1 MLKNKHNK
9 YQNLTYE
16 IHQEFLKKN
25 ETICYIARNIKEAQ
39 SLKNSL
45 SLFHTENEILLFP
58 EQEILPYDH
67 FSSPEKVIKERF
79 QIINN
84 DLLKPHILITTVKNL
99 FEIYPPKEYFQSSK
113 NFLLGTEISVNQLTN
128 ILESNNYIKKI
139 NVELINEFTVRGGII
154 DVYSPL
160 YKNPLRIEIFDD
172 MIESIRF
179 FDIDTQ
185 LSIDQIKSFS
195 ISNGSLFSLNSSRI
209 ENFVDKWRAYF
220 HDYDER
226 YCELFQKVKN
236 GSVPEGLEVYL
247 PFLFDITNNFNNL
260 FSINNFYSSKDLTT
274 EIQKYYKFILQRF
287 DDESID
293 QKRPLIRPTDLYL
306 KDTEVT
312 KIISNSEIILNS
324 ESIDMPQSFNEL
336 VSQINSGNFQYKNI
350 LILTSIHAEIVEI
363 KKIIKNESNDISDF
377 NDMKSGINI
386 MYGDPFKPFYIKN
399 RDLIVVHKESMDGID
414 SFVLYENKSLKK
426 DSIARDFS
434 LFKMNDYVIHDNY
447 GLGVYA
453 GLEIV
458 ETSDTKN
465 EYIKIQYANS
475 ENLYVPLSNVNKISS
490 YHKKSADLKLQLDSL
505 SSTKWKVKK
514 EKALKRSIDHAA
526 EILDIESRRNKS
538 LSHSLRIE
546 EKSLQEF
553 NNEFPFEETPDQI
566 SSFNQIRKDMELIKP
581 MNRVLCGDVGF
592 GKTEVAMRCAYI
604 CAYSNKQIV
613 VITPSTILTDRHF
626 NSFTKR
632 FKNFPLS
639 IKKLNRHTSLK
650 QRNEI
655 INDFNDHKIDIL
667 ITTHIAFS
675 NIVDFKNTGLL
686 IIDEEHKFGIKQKN
700 FIKDKQSNIH
710 ILYLSA
716 TPIPRT
722 MNMVYAGLKDF
733 SFIQTPPSNRIN
745 IKSFL
750 KIQTSQL
757 LKEAL
762 SREKSRNGQCFIL
775 QNDISKMDSL
785 KKEINYLL
793 PDYKIA
799 IAHGKLTKKE
809 ITQVMSDF
817 QIGNLDGLICTTI
830 VEMGLDIPNANT
842 MIIVNAQNFGL
853 AQLHQLRGRVGRS
866 DKQGYCYFLV
876 PTMEIPKISMSRLNS
891 IIKHSKIGEGFLIAQ
906 EDLEI
911 RGGGE
916 MLGDKQ
922 SGHIENIGMSLYL
935 SMLKSA
941 LENTD
946 EAINGKE
953 VEVNFYDSTYISA
966 EYLPSPIERLKVYR
980 QIDAVKT
987 LDELKIIERNLV
999 DRCGKMPFEVTNL
1012 IENKKIELL
1021 VLNSGITS
1029 IKSNNINTNFL
1040 IDLNVKDDLLNKL
1053 INLAKVKSSYYSLTK
1068 ENKFIYKLNE
1078 LKSEVRRQK
1087 VKSLLSDIL

>member
-1 MLKNKHNK
+1 
-9 YQNLTYE
+9 
-16 IHQEFLKKN
+16 
-25 ETICYIARNIKEAQ
+25 
-39 SLKNSL
+39 
-45 SLFHTENEILLFP
+45 
-58 EQEILPYDH
+58 
-67 FSSPEKVIKERF
+67 
-79 QIINN
+79 
-84 DLLKPHILITTVKNL
+84 
-99 FEIYPPKEYFQSSK
+99 
-113 NFLLGTEISVNQLTN
+113 
-128 ILESNNYIKKI
+128 
-139 NVELINEFTVRGGII
+139 
-154 DVYSPL
+154 
-160 YKNPLRIEIFDD
+160 
-172 MIESIRF
+172 
-179 FDIDTQ
+179 
-185 LSIDQIKSFS
+185 
-195 ISNGSLFSLNSSRI
+195 
-209 ENFVDKWRAYF
+209 
-220 HDYDER
+220 
-226 YCELFQKVKN
+226 
-236 GSVPEGLEVYL
+236 
-247 PFLFDITNNFNNL
+247 
-260 FSINNFYSSKDLTT
+260 
-274 EIQKYYKFILQRF
+274 
-287 DDESID
+287 
-293 QKRPLIRPTDLYL
+293 
-306 KDTEVT
+306 
-312 KIISNSEIILNS
+312 
-324 ESIDMPQSFNEL
+324 
-336 VSQINSGNFQYKNI
+336 
-350 LILTSIHAEIVEI
+350 
-363 KKIIKNESNDISDF
+363 
-377 NDMKSGINI
+377 
-386 MYGDPFKPFYIKN
+386 
-399 RDLIVVHKESMDGID
+399 
-414 SFVLYENKSLKK
+414 
-426 DSIARDFS
+426 
-434 LFKMNDYVIHDNY
+434 
-447 GLGVYA
+447 
-453 GLEIV
+453 
-458 ETSDTKN
+458 
-465 EYIKIQYANS
+465 
-475 ENLYVPLSNVNKISS
+475 
-490 YHKKSADLKLQLDSL
+490 
-505 SSTKWKVKK
+505 
-514 EKALKRSIDHAA
+514 
-526 EILDIESRRNKS
+526 
-538 LSHSLRIE
+538 
-546 EKSLQEF
+546 
-553 NNEFPFEETPDQI
+553 
-566 SSFNQIRKDMELIKP
+566 
-581 MNRVLCGDVGF
+581 
-592 GKTEVAMRCAYI
+592 
-604 CAYSNKQIV
+604 
-613 VITPSTILTDRHF
+613 
-626 NSFTKR
+626 
-632 FKNFPLS
+632 
-639 IKKLNRHTSLK
+639 
-650 QRNEI
+650 
-655 INDFNDHKIDIL
+655 
-667 ITTHIAFS
+667 
-675 NIVDFKNTGLL
+675 VDFKNTGLL

-750 KIQTSQL
+750 KIQTNQL

-809 ITQVMSDF
+809 IAQVMSDF

-941 LENTD
+941 LKNTD
-946 EAINGKE
+946 ETINGKE

-987 LDELKIIERNLV
+987 LDELKIIEKNLV

-1021 VLNSGITS
+1021 ILNSGITS

-1087 VKSLLSDIL
+1087 IKSLLSDIL